1 MVDENNTNEEIE
13 VENDEFYTEKNE
25 DELEDIEA
33 TAQDSLKALRK
44 KLKECEAEKQ
54 SYLDDVQRARADF
67 LNSRRRLEEQLERDR
82 ERATD
87 KILIELLTVSDS
99 FDIAMADTERW
110 NALDANWKNGIE
122 AIYAKLSSIL
132 KSNNITPIDPVG
144 STFNPEEHEA
154 VSNNV
159 VEDKKLIDTV
169 TGVLQKGYKRND
181 HIIRPAR
188 VMVGTSE

>member
-44 KLKECEAEKQ
+44 KLKECEVEKQ

>member
-13 VENDEFYTEKNE
+13 VEDEEFYTEKN
-25 DELEDIEA
+25 DVELEDIEA
-33 TAQDSLKALRK
+33 TTQDSLKVLRK

-54 SYLDDVQRARADF
+54 SYLDDLQRARADF

-87 KILIELLTVSDS
+87 KILVELLTVSDS

-110 NALDANWKNGIE
+110 NSLDANWKNGIE
-122 AIYAKLSSIL
+122 AIYAKLCSIL
-132 KSNNITPIDPVG
+132 KNNNITPIDPIG
-144 STFNPEEHEA
+144 SPFNPEEHEA
-154 VSNNV
+154 VTNSIV
-159 VEDKKLIDTV
+159 DDQKLIDTV